1 MPFFKN
7 VIRHELKNCHKQKFK
22 LSLYKF
28 KGPPMPLPYHL
39 YFGFLLHTVVGK
51 KRLFGGSSLQCTFR
65 HEGFMAVHKT
75 PSNAF
80 LNLIDSSI
88 LWCGNEV
95 TAEDFTLGV
104 PIHDIEQPSI
114 KYGWYDVRFEA
125 FNDQYLRRWILNIP
139 HSTFLFSF
147 CNYINKRD

>member
-1 MPFFKN
+1 MLNCKRIETENKEWIQTWRFYGSHKRPF
-7 VIRHELKNCHKQKFK
+7 
-22 LSLYKF
+22 
-28 KGPPMPLPYHL
+28 
-39 YFGFLLHTVVGK
+39 
-51 KRLFGGSSLQCTFR
+51 
-65 HEGFMAVHKT
+65 
-75 PSNAF
+75 NAF
-80 LNLIDSSI
+80 LKLIDSSL

-147 CNYINKRD
+147 CNYINKSFYSRWLLFILIWPTTKKFLWLAHQQPIRF